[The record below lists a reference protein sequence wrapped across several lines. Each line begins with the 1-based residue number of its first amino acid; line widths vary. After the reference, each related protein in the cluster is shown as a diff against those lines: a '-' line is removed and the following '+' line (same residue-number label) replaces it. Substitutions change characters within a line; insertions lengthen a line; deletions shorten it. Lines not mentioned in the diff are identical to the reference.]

1 MAQLPLAQVP
11 ADMQWDWQELGACRD
26 RELSLFFH
34 PVNARGRARRD
45 REAAAKS
52 VCGSCVVRAECLDYA
67 IRSREPYGVWGG
79 LSEDEREAIFAT
91 LPSIDSSREPGDG
104 LRAVRDALG
113 IQRPPQQRNRCRRV
127 LAMVEHVLVAH
138 RQR

>member
-11 ADMQWDWQELGACRD
+11 ADMQWAWQELGACRD

-34 PVNARGRARRD
+34 PVNARGRSRRD

-52 VCGSCVVRAECLDYA
+52 VCRSCVVRAECLDYA

-113 IQRPPQQRNRCRRV
+113 DIGA
-127 LAMVEHVLVAH
+127 LAVTA
-138 RQR
+138 